1 VEAHYSLGVT
11 FSWLG
16 EFELAR
22 EHLER
27 GSAHY
32 DPEQHPDHL
41 ALYGQDGGLVCLC
54 RLAFVLWNLG
64 YPDQA
69 MARCHDALTMAQ
81 RLSHPFSLAYVLTWV
96 AMLYN
101 HCQPVEDTQEWAD
114 AAVTFSKE
122 QGFPF
127 WYTQGDVL
135 QGWLVA
141 EQGQFADGISQMR
154 QGLADMQAVGTEV
167 MQSYDLGL
175 LARAYGKVGQLED
188 GLRCIEQALTK
199 LEANDERWPE
209 AGLHRIKG
217 ELLLQMASPQ
227 KEQEA
232 EASFL
237 QAIRVAQ
244 CQQAKSLELRAT
256 MCLSRLW
263 QQQDKRDVAHKML
276 AAIYH
281 WFTEGFDTADLQEA
295 KSLLEELHAEMRS
308 PTA

>member
-1 VEAHYSLGVT
+1 MV
-11 FSWLG
+11 
-16 EFELAR
+16 R
-22 EHLER
+22 
-27 GSAHY
+27 
-32 DPEQHPDHL
+32 
-41 ALYGQDGGLVCLC
+41 
-54 RLAFVLWNLG
+54 RL
-64 YPDQA
+64 
-69 MARCHDALTMAQ
+69 
-81 RLSHPFSLAYVLTWV
+81 PFSLAYVLTWV

-227 KEQEA
+227 KEKEP
-232 EASFL
+232 EPRLL
-237 QAIRVAQ
+237 QPIRY
-244 CQQAKSLELRAT
+244 E
-256 MCLSRLW
+256 
-263 QQQDKRDVAHKML
+263 H
-276 AAIYH
+276 
-281 WFTEGFDTADLQEA
+281 
-295 KSLLEELHAEMRS
+295 
-308 PTA
+308 